1 VSHFDSLFEQD
12 KNPQVQVS
20 CSMSEGERDLLDKLL
35 VTHGGMAR
43 NKFVAAMVRDG
54 IEMLKKRPVPETEP
68 ASEPAKEAAA
78 K

>member
-1 VSHFDSLFEQD
+1 MTTHFDNLFEQD

-35 VTHGGMAR
+35 ENHGGMAR
-43 NKFVAAMVRDG
+43 NKFVAAVVRDG
-54 IEMLKKRPVPETEP
+54 IEMLKERVLLE
-68 ASEPAKEAAA
+68 KEADV